1 MMGPSTEVQDQPG
14 GQTVEAGISNL
25 RIMYRSGNLSLPV
38 MLTLTVPTVKRGV
51 HMSRLVGAVL
61 RNSHGGL
68 LEDALRRMCCEV
80 NATQGGCRIRAEL
93 QYPVDDQFMDIVVIL
108 NSTGTIE
115 YSFRKFGITAC
126 PCSREECGIGHMQ
139 RSSISL
145 NLNCDSPLDFV
156 DVASKLDSCF
166 SATLS
171 EHLKRHQEASKI
183 VQAQSKPM
191 FVEDLVRECL
201 KIFPQSS
208 RIEARS
214 LESIHSHDAV
224 AYYTR

>member
-1 MMGPSTEVQDQPG
+1 MGPDIEVQDRPG
-14 GQTVEAGISNL
+14 GQAVEAGISNL
-25 RIMYRSGNLSLPV
+25 RIMYKSGNLSLPV
-38 MLTLTVPTVKRGV
+38 VLTLTVPTVKRGV

-61 RNSHGGL
+61 RNSQGGL
-68 LEDALRRMCCEV
+68 LEDALRRMCSEV
-80 NATQGGCRIRAEL
+80 DSTQSGCRVRAEL
-93 QYPVDDQFMDIVVIL
+93 QYPINDQFMDITVVL
-108 NSTGTIE
+108 NASGSME
-115 YSFRKFGITAC
+115 YTFRKFGITAC

-139 RSSISL
+139 RSSISV
-145 NLNCDSPLDFV
+145 NLTSDSPLDFV

-183 VQAQSKPM
+183 TQAQAKPR

-201 KIFPQSS
+201 KLFPQSR

-224 AYYTR
+224 AYFTQ